1 MKVSNFFV
9 STISAFLVLNF
20 SSCTYAPNNSSNN
33 YNARQMVVGASNLP
47 KDSVVSSSYEDG
59 DVQNENN
66 PQQTTQY
73 TPPPNTAVNRYTPTR
88 RYPNQG
94 QLGNTG
100 GYSGGYRLSNPYGT
114 SGSYGGGYYPV
125 YGGGM
130 SNANTYRNS
139 LGIR

>member
-1 MKVSNFFV
+1 
-9 STISAFLVLNF
+9 
-20 SSCTYAPNNSSNN
+20 
-33 YNARQMVVGASNLP
+33 MVVGASNLP
-47 KDSVVSSSYEDG
+47 KDSVVSNSSEDG
-59 DVQNENN
+59 DGQNENN
-66 PQQTTQY
+66 THQTTQY